1 MKAFI
6 VILIIIAVICGGL
19 YFLFS
24 STQQV
29 DVAWTEQDY
38 KSYLQKMAA
47 AETAG
52 QATGSTTEG
61 QNSKEGGNTKEQNGT
76 DSSSDT
82 GKTDSKP
89 FPVEASFTS
98 AEISAMVSKEC
109 AATNAPVKDV
119 RIKFLAGNKLEA
131 SFVTT
136 EKMKKLIPQREL
148 EKYKIAENLIANRPV
163 YVRMQIDKAS
173 SNTIDLNLEG
183 AKVGQV
189 GIPTTA
195 LEAAENAIESAVNS
209 QFGKLSNFSI
219 DQLNFDENNASFKGN
234 LQSVPRKL
242 N

>member
-1 MKAFI
+1 
-6 VILIIIAVICGGL
+6 
-19 YFLFS
+19 
-24 STQQV
+24 
-29 DVAWTEQDY
+29 
-38 KSYLQKMAA
+38 
-47 AETAG
+47 
-52 QATGSTTEG
+52 
-61 QNSKEGGNTKEQNGT
+61 
-76 DSSSDT
+76 
-82 GKTDSKP
+82 
-89 FPVEASFTS
+89 
-98 AEISAMVSKEC
+98 MVSKEC